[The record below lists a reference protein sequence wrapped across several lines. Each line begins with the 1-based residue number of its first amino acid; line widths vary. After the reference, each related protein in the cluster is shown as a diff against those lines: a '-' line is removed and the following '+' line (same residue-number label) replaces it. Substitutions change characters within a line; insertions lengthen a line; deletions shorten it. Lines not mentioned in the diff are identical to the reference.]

1 MNGSACVDKDWDAVA
16 RAVDER
22 LASLDMTQTE
32 LAVRAGVAPET
43 VRELRHN
50 LRPRRRNP
58 RTLAAI
64 SEALGWPPDHLG
76 SVLAGQPAGG
86 RAPAGPVAGELA
98 DLRAAVAQLSDRV
111 TAIEQEMRSRP

>member
-1 MNGSACVDKDWDAVA
+1 METDWEAVA
-16 RAVDER
+16 RAIDARMRE
-22 LASLDMTQTE
+22 LDLTQTE

-64 SEALGWPPDHLG
+64 SEALGWPPERVRDVLRGNLARG
-76 SVLAGQPAGG
+76 SANGRPGG
-86 RAPAGPVAGELA
+86 LEAEVASIRQVVSEL
-98 DLRAAVAQLSDRV
+98 SERV
-111 TAIEQEMRSRP
+111 TALERQIGDQ